1 MIKLKNLLKE
11 SHVWER
17 KFGEKLPTLADIQKK
32 YDEKKNLSEKE
43 EYKSILNEKTY
54 TMGDLDLVFQGSSK
68 VQLISRKGRTALTK
82 QDAKII
88 ITAVERHI
96 GGI

>member
-1 MIKLKNLLKE
+1 MI
-11 SHVWER
+11 
-17 KFGEKLPTLADIQKK
+17 FMKK
-32 YDEKKNLSEKE
+32 YWGHNMKLTKQRLIEIIKE
-43 EYKSILNEKTY
+43 EYRSILTEKTY
-54 TMGDLDLVFQGSSK
+54 TLGDLDLIFQGSNK

-82 QDAKII
+82 QDAKTI